1 MSANFDA
8 IKTAAEKQMA
18 DLKVPGVAMGI
29 ISEGHAEMGGIGITN
44 VNNPQPVTEDTIF
57 YIGSATKP
65 FTATV
70 ALKMAERG
78 EVDLEA
84 PVSRYLTDFQVQDMD
99 ASEKA
104 RVIDLFQHRTGWR
117 GDYFDEPSSGDD
129 ALERAVTAF
138 RFLPQRTPYGE
149 VWAYNNNNYIIAGRV
164 IQVVSR
170 AKSYEQVVKAE
181 LLDPLGMSRSSFFV
195 NQLITERL
203 ACGHSA
209 VYDRESEPKAT
220 VTPAPRP
227 AYPVGG
233 LLSSVSDMMKWI
245 QFQLDGK
252 DRNGLQLL
260 SMDLLKQ
267 AHSPLVEG
275 ELEEHTGIA
284 WFVEEVG
291 GLWTVFH
298 AGRVPGNT
306 CKTLFIPE
314 ENFGMVVLTNNDRG
328 GEVYDAIV
336 ADALRLYFGV
346 ERKPEEEVAAVR
358 AELEPFVGTWIGDL
372 EDYRFYFE
380 GDQLKTQRLI
390 KPLALGMKASFE
402 NPPPLT
408 VGSAGKD
415 RCIMT
420 DGVYKGMVGQIRRDK
435 KGQPKFLSMQH
446 RIFVRED

>member
-1 MSANFDA
+1 MSQNFEA
-8 IKTAAEKQMA
+8 IKTAAKVHMA
-18 DLKVPGVAMGI
+18 EVKVPGMALGI
-29 ISEGHAEMGGIGITN
+29 IHDGTVEMGGIGITN

-70 ALKMAERG
+70 VLKMVERG
-78 EVDLEA
+78 EVDLQA
-84 PVSRYLTDFQVQDMD
+84 PVRQYLPDFQVQDME
-99 ASEKA
+99 ASEKS

-117 GDYFDEPSSGDD
+117 GDYFDEPSSGED
-129 ALERAVTAF
+129 ALEKAVLAF

-149 VWAYNNNNYIIAGRV
+149 LWAYNNVNYIIAGRL

-181 LLDPLGMSRSSFFV
+181 LLDSLGMSRSSFFV

-203 ACGHSA
+203 ACGHTG
-209 VYDRESEPKAT
+209 VYDGKSEPKAT

-227 AYPVGG
+227 AFPLGG
-233 LLSSVSDMMKWI
+233 LLSCVSDMMKWI

-252 DRNGLQLL
+252 DKNGNQLL
-260 SMDLLKQ
+260 SVDLLKQ

-275 ELEEHTGIA
+275 ELDEYTGIA

-314 ENFGMVVLTNNDRG
+314 KNFGMVVLTNNDRG
-328 GEVYDAIV
+328 AEVYDAIV
-336 ADALRLYFGV
+336 AHALKLYFGV
-346 ERKPEEEVAAVR
+346 ERKPVAVVAAPR
-358 AELEPFVGTWIGDL
+358 AELEPFVGTWVGDL

-380 GDQLKTQRLI
+380 GEQLKTQRLI
-390 KPLALGMKASFE
+390 KPLALGMPVSFE
-402 NPPPLT
+402 NPPALS

-420 DGVYKGMVGQIRRDK
+420 DGVYVGMVGQIRRDK

-446 RIFVRED
+446 RIFILEE